1 MIAKR
6 RRLAQAGFTLIELMV
21 ALLVSTL
28 VVGMILA
35 IFARISLAYRGQ
47 QQVTNLQQVL
57 ASARALMEADAK
69 QAGLGISQGYKVAID
84 GFLGP
89 HLMHSP
95 LEITNSATGPD
106 QVTFAYG
113 DPSVNAAVTASGW
126 PASVTVDSAA
136 GFQNNDI
143 VVLSTPTLT
152 TQSPI
157 APGLDANV
165 ATFDAC
171 VLQISGIAGNV
182 LTFSQVAPWGRLNN
196 DHCHNPGLY
205 APMLNTS
212 GTGTMVYKFVAHTY
226 RISTTVPM
234 DGQLEMSPSGNLN
247 GVNDW
252 VPLGF
257 GFTDLQIATKF
268 YDGDAIDQDGDG
280 DATRDFYS
288 GANQQAFLA
297 PISKLGGSAFVPP
310 LQMSISLVA
319 RTNTDVEGIAT
330 AATPALTTGTATNN
344 PIGDRGSVVLPPA
357 GITAA
362 CDANCVAAM
371 QGSRIYRFTTFT
383 VDLRNMGVGR

>member
-69 QAGLGISQGYKVAID
+69 QAGLGISQGYKIAAD
-84 GFLGP
+84 GGGVTL
-89 HLMHSP
+89 LMHSP
-95 LEITNSATGPD
+95 IQITNSATGPD

-113 DPSVNAAVTASGW
+113 DPSAQAAVTASAW
-126 PASVTVDSAA
+126 PVSVTVDSAA
-136 GFQNNDI
+136 GFKLND
-143 VVLSTPTLT
+143 VVELSTPTLT
-152 TQSPI
+152 TPSPI

-171 VLQISGIAGNV
+171 VVQISGIAGNV
-182 LTFSQVAPWGRLNN
+182 LTFSQAPPWGRANN
-196 DHCHNPGLY
+196 DHCNNPGVY
-205 APMLNTS
+205 APLLNTS
-212 GTGTMVYKFVAHTY
+212 GTGTMVYKFVAHAY

-234 DGQLEMSPSGNLN
+234 DGQLEMSPTGNLI

-252 VPLGF
+252 TPLGF
-257 GFTDLQIATKF
+257 GFTDIQVSTKF
-268 YDGDAIDQDGDG
+268 FDSNAIDEDGDLDGS
-280 DATRDFYS
+280 RDFYS
-288 GANQQAFLA
+288 GLNQQSSTVPIIKTA
-297 PISKLGGSAFVPP
+297 PSAFVPP
-310 LQMSISLVA
+310 IQMSISLVA